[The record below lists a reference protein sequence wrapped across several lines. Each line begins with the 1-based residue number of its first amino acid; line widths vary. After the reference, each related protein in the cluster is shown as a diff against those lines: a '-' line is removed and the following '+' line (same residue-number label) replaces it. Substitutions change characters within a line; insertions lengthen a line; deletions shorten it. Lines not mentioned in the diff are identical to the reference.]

1 MNTIYKNISNLPNGV
16 YQNKNYDLSENRFY
30 IKIVGDALDIKPL
43 EEMVDHPLNAAIYDN
58 PNYWP
63 LLERDSA
70 IGSAFQD
77 YTCPTES
84 YKFIIDSD
92 QINVIKT
99 QSSIAYTE
107 YLDSA
112 FTIIEDEVK
121 KIFDE
126 HDEVIVTS
134 GGGIDSLVLLSYIV
148 KFGYVNKI
156 KILSQTNSISRADNP
171 TEAHALNEP
180 GFVKFVNYFTPLVK
194 EFRHETLIADDLLYI
209 INNFGYNQLKCY
221 STTKMFMAYSNTAF
235 LYGFGGNQTLLH
247 HAPVLDIVFR
257 NSCDPNASETLK
269 NILTT
274 TSYYAGTSPR
284 MTNYDVTKND
294 FCEIETFPYQYK
306 PWMSFDGFNNN
317 KMYFPLG
324 AAGKF
329 SRMLDYSTVEF
340 DTVLNA
346 KVCKEIIAR
355 NVGSLFDE
363 FIILT
368 SPYDSDNFVNLA
380 FDKSVINPE
389 VLIIPKNLNHNL
401 EKLHALEDRVKNR
414 NKVDHFT
421 ISVIKMLQYMDSMF
435 NK

>member
-1 MNTIYKNISNLPNGV
+1 MNIIYKNISNLPNGV
-16 YQNKNYDLSENRFY
+16 YQNKNYDLNENRFY
-30 IKIVGDALDIKPL
+30 IKIIGESLDIKL
-43 EEMVDHPLNAAIYDN
+43 LAELVNHPLNAAIYDS

-70 IGSAFQD
+70 IGSVFEG

-84 YKFIIDSD
+84 YKFIIDND
-92 QINVIKT
+92 QIAVIKT
-99 QSSIAYTE
+99 KPSITYSE
-107 YLDSA
+107 FVNSA
-112 FTIIEDEVK
+112 FTVIENEVV
-121 KIFDE
+121 KIFDK

-148 KFGYVNKI
+148 KFGYLNRI
-156 KILSQTNSISRADNP
+156 RILSQTNSVSRADNP
-171 TEAHALNEP
+171 TEAHTLNEP

-194 EFRHETLIADDLLYI
+194 EFRHQTLIADDLLYV

-221 STTKMFMAYSNTAF
+221 STTKMFMTYSNTAF

-247 HAPVLDIVFR
+247 HAPILDIVFR
-257 NSCDPNASETLK
+257 NSRDTNASQNLK

-284 MTNYDVTKND
+284 MTNYDVDKTE

-306 PWMSFDGFNNN
+306 PWMAFDGFNNN

-329 SRMLDYSTVEF
+329 SRMLDYSTVDF

-346 KVCKEIIAR
+346 KVCKEIIYR

-368 SPYDSDNFVNLA
+368 SPYDSDNFVNLT

-389 VLIIPKNLNHNL
+389 ALIIPKNLNHNL
-401 EKLHALEDRVKNR
+401 EKLHALEERVKNN

-421 ISVIKMLQYMDSMF
+421 ISVIKMLQYMDSLF